1 VDAEHTIIVKMFE
14 KKVHFLLKGRKKR
27 QPSNKIA
34 IVFGGSIFKKKS
46 IKDSFKK
53 KRCHKKN
60 F

>member
-14 KKVHFLLKGRKKR
+14 KKIHSLLQGRKKK

-34 IVFGGSIFKKKS
+34 IVFGGLIFLKNS

-53 KRCHKKN
+53 RRCHKKN